1 MFESC
6 VNTVDIKINVSLVLK
21 IELFQD
27 LSSNYELDR
36 DYNFSFYSVPMHSRS
51 ANQMLALWILCV
63 FLRDIRMEQKGFGKI
78 SLIIKVLAIKAR
90 GHNFR
95 LPFPHKMR

>member
-51 ANQMLALWILCV
+51 ANQTLSLWILCV
-63 FLRDIRMEQKGFGKI
+63 FFKRHKNGAKGVWKDQ
-78 SLIIKVLAIKAR
+78 L
-90 GHNFR
+90 NY
-95 LPFPHKMR
+95 